1 MLTKLTELSQNLRAC
16 SLASRV
22 LLFTS
27 RVLLLLTLHDRL
39 SISNDARFVAPMRE
53 SIADVLGCRSL
64 YLFLRLDLDDNEDL
78 VQYLS
83 SFIL

>member
-27 RVLLLLTLHDRL
+27 RVLLLTLHDRL

-64 YLFLRLDLDDNEDL
+64 YLFLRLDLDDYEGL

>member
-27 RVLLLLTLHDRL
+27 RVLLLTLHDRL

-64 YLFLRLDLDDNEDL
+64 YLFLRLDLDDYEDL